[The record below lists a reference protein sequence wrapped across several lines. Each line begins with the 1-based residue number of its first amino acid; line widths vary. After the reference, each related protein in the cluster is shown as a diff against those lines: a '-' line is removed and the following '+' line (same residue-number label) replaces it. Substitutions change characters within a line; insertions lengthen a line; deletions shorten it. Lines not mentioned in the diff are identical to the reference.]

1 MTMVYLANV
10 PSLETDT
17 SILFFTPYNH
27 VEVVYPQPDE
37 PRYWVF
43 SFFGVEHTKSFPR
56 FDQAMD
62 FASRLLKQSEM
73 V

>member
-17 SILFFTPYNH
+17 SVLFFTPYNH
-27 VEVVYPQPDE
+27 VEVVYPQPTDSA
-37 PRYWVF
+37 YWVVSYF
-43 SFFGVEHTKSFPR
+43 NKKDTRWFDR

-62 FASRLLKQSEM
+62 FASRLLKQSEPA
-73 V
+73 

>member
-10 PSLETDT
+10 PALDT
-17 SILFFTPYNH
+17 GTSTMFYTPYNH
-27 VEVVYPQPDE
+27 VEVVYPQPDD

-43 SFFGVEHTKSFPR
+43 SLFGVEHTRSFAR

-62 FASRLLKQSEM
+62 FASRLLKQSEA
-73 V
+73 